1 VGHRKR
7 RRVAITGIGV
17 VSPIGND
24 VSAFWDALVAGRSGV
39 AKIQGFDTSRV
50 TVDIGAE
57 VKSFD
62 ASEHAD
68 GRTVRTQDPAAIYE
82 LAAAREALVDACL
95 TEIPR
100 PSAFG
105 AVIGLD
111 APYHSIARAAVG
123 FEQSGQIGVDAFAI
137 VQSLPDT
144 AGALVAHTFGLRGA
158 QYAVS
163 GACASGAVALLQAW
177 NLIQLGY
184 VDAAVA
190 GCASTLD
197 ASLVATCA
205 AARVLL
211 SHNPDPSTASRP
223 FDLERDGFVLGEGA
237 AAFVLEEECSAATRD
252 APIYA
257 ELLGGWQGTS
267 VAGFTVNP
275 AEDCAAC
282 MEGALSSTGI
292 DRSEVDVVSAHATS
306 TRLGDRQEAEALRR
320 VFGARSVPAF
330 AAKSVLGHCMSA
342 SAGLETAALLLAMRD
357 GIAPP
362 TINQRR
368 PDPGCDLDC
377 VPNEARR
384 LPIRVALKDSFG
396 FGGVNCCLVF
406 RAWGG

>member
-1 VGHRKR
+1 VTLRER

-17 VSPIGND
+17 VSPVGNS
-24 VSAFWDALVAGRSGV
+24 VPAFWDSLLAGRSGV

-50 TVDIGAE
+50 AVDIGAE
-57 VKSFD
+57 IKNFD
-62 ASEHAD
+62 PSAHAD

-82 LAAAREALVDACL
+82 LAAAREALDDAGL

-111 APYHSIARAAVG
+111 VPYHSVARAAVG

-177 NLIQLGY
+177 NMIQLGY

-205 AARVLL
+205 AARVL
-211 SHNPDPSTASRP
+211 SHNPDPVTASRP
-223 FDLERDGFVLGEGA
+223 FDLDRDGFVLGEGA
-237 AAFVLEEECSAATRD
+237 AAFVLEDERAAAARD
-252 APIYA
+252 ATIYA
-257 ELLGGWQGTS
+257 ELLGGWQATS

-275 AEDCAAC
+275 AEDCGGCMAA
-282 MEGALSSTGI
+282 ALDSTGI
-292 DRSEVDVVSAHATS
+292 DRSEVDVVGAHATS
-306 TRLGDRQEAEALRR
+306 TRLGDRQEAEALRQ

-357 GIAPP
+357 GIVPP
-362 TINQRR
+362 TINQER
-368 PDPGCDLDC
+368 PDPACDVDC

-406 RAWGG
+406 RAWDG